1 MPHFL
6 PQPQMDISIYG
17 PSNSF
22 KSLVCTNTCIEIMIT
37 NVAVRTSCS
46 VPHCSALC
54 LFSSGD
60 QTKYYCCLKQAN
72 LPLRVLELFEKLKSK
87 ICLSINSKSLT
98 LTTPVSLEKPDS
110 CSRAL
115 KKGFRYSYFREEK
128 HFSESTISQTWLE
141 FFLLHNL
148 HTGDSLVILIK
159 RAQW

>member
-1 MPHFL
+1 MHHPTPLNLWFL
-6 PQPQMDISIYG
+6 PTPAL
-17 PSNSF
+17 
-22 KSLVCTNTCIEIMIT
+22 KSLYMT

-54 LFSSGD
+54 VFSSGD

-115 KKGFRYSYFREEK
+115 KKGFRYSYFGEEK
-128 HFSESTISQTWLE
+128 YFSESTISQTWLE
-141 FFLLHNL
+141 FFSSSGCPNL
-148 HTGDSLVILIK
+148 HTDDSLVILIK
-159 RAQW
+159 IAQCW